1 MFKNGTNL
9 NRMENRAV
17 KRNFYYIYQNSNM
30 HKKVDM
36 LNPVNSD
43 WGYMWITINKSKPQ
57 SALKMSYAR
66 SYAHYPHF

>member
-30 HKKVDM
+30 HKKSGYAKPGKFGLGINVD
-36 LNPVNSD
+36 N
-43 WGYMWITINKSKPQ
+43 YQQK
-57 SALKMSYAR
+57 
-66 SYAHYPHF
+66 

>member
-9 NRMENRAV
+9 KRMENRAV

-43 WGYMWITINKSKPQ
+43 WG
-57 SALKMSYAR
+57 
-66 SYAHYPHF
+66 